1 MEIIKLNDIDLSILE
16 KSRFQGSTSTIYKN
30 NDTCIKMLDKLFQEE
45 KQYIS
50 ILDDKNKA
58 LIEVPYMDEV
68 ICDSDDYIIDREK
81 QLSIKQKI
89 LRKL

>member
-1 MEIIKLNDIDLSILE
+1 MLTNNVETLKNIKEYIKVLN
-16 KSRFQGSTSTIYKN
+16 
-30 NDTCIKMLDKLFQEE
+30 
-45 KQYIS
+45 
-50 ILDDKNKA
+50 DKNKA

-68 ICDSDDYIIDREK
+68 ICDRDDYIIDREK